1 MVDFTVSRET
11 FNNFLGS
18 FGKDL
23 GDLVIKVTTEGIVA
37 AVGQQT
43 HYIRRKVD
51 CGTGQT
57 GNIYVSDIP
66 KLKSFIATAKSA
78 DMTINQSAKTGTLH
92 IQGDKASLQLP
103 TSSYIKSQEMVG
115 LMERLIRQSED
126 SMWQKQANLSLD
138 YHARVT
144 AESLKPA
151 TGFKKVLGD
160 KYSCKTE
167 FDPQGQE
174 LVIRGGKSATG
185 KMFVRAPLSGIASPE
200 ITARSAFD
208 KWLPEL
214 LSNLPNGE
222 LNLYTGDETV
232 LVLEQPSTHFLMV
245 IMDQEYEED

>member
-57 GNIYVSDIP
+57 GNIYFSDIP

-115 LMERLIRQSED
+115 
-126 SMWQKQANLSLD
+126 
-138 YHARVT
+138 
-144 AESLKPA
+144 
-151 TGFKKVLGD
+151 
-160 KYSCKTE
+160 
-167 FDPQGQE
+167 
-174 LVIRGGKSATG
+174 
-185 KMFVRAPLSGIASPE
+185 
-200 ITARSAFD
+200 
-208 KWLPEL
+208 
-214 LSNLPNGE
+214 
-222 LNLYTGDETV
+222 
-232 LVLEQPSTHFLMV
+232 
-245 IMDQEYEED
+245 